1 MTTIQITQWLK
12 LASAVTIAAVF
23 NGVILQSATAQPNQP
38 ETNNQTCQIIR
49 YRPEISGPDN
59 EWIRIERCGST
70 IRAIPT
76 RRGNENRGVLG
87 VVNVV
92 TDLAGPRAGFTRW
105 YDHSVTRIAFQPDR
119 CSANSASSDSSS
131 CVITGTEELLL
142 PANIDVYNGQFTI
155 EYKDGELLR
164 SITFRLPTE
173 ASESEEN

>member
-1 MTTIQITQWLK
+1 MIFRTAI
-12 LASAVTIAAVF
+12 
-23 NGVILQSATAQPNQP
+23 AQPSQS

-59 EWIRIERCGST
+59 EWIRIERCGGT
-70 IRAIPT
+70 VRAIPT
-76 RRGNENRGVLG
+76 RQGNENRGVLG

-92 TDLAGPRAGFTRW
+92 TDLAGPRAGFRRW

-119 CSANSASSDSSS
+119 CSASSTSPDSSS

-142 PANIDVYNGQFTI
+142 PANVDIYDGQFTI
-155 EYKDGELLR
+155 EYTDGELLR
-164 SITFRLPTE
+164 SMTFRLPIE